1 MQIIDAI
8 LFDPVGSL
16 AEFPPSPFEA
26 IATELFGRALPV
38 GVSGSQAYWDV
49 LNLLEARD
57 RPLDARERAT
67 IEGYEL
73 EAVVQADAYDDVA
86 PALAELH
93 SLGVTLVA
101 ATSLSDVA
109 LVRFLERSSLHQGF
123 AHRWSRD
130 SAGGIK
136 STPLAKA
143 VAAHAV
149 SPSNAMFLTDTADGL
164 QTAKLAGVN
173 AVLMMNDPDEAMKLT
188 ALDPAGGIVSL
199 HELPDFVRLV
209 IAENERA

>member
-1 MQIIDAI
+1 MHIISAI

-26 IATELFGRALPV
+26 IATEVFGRALPA
-38 GVSGSQAYWDV
+38 GLSGSQAYWDV
-49 LNLLEARD
+49 LNLLETRD
-57 RPLDARERAT
+57 RPLNAEERAT

-73 EAVVQADAYDDVA
+73 KAVVQADAYDDVA
-86 PALAELH
+86 PALSELH
-93 SLGVTLVA
+93 SLGITLIA

-109 LVRFLERSSLHQGF
+109 LVRFLERSSLHQAF
-123 AHRWSRD
+123 ADRWGRD
-130 SAGGIK
+130 TAGGIK
-136 STPLAKA
+136 SIPLAKA
-143 VAAHAV
+143 LAAHAL
-149 SPSNAMFLTDTADGL
+149 SPSGAMFLTDTADGL
-164 QTAKLAGVN
+164 RTAKQAGVN
-173 AVLMMNDPDEAMKLT
+173 AILMMNDPDEAMKLT